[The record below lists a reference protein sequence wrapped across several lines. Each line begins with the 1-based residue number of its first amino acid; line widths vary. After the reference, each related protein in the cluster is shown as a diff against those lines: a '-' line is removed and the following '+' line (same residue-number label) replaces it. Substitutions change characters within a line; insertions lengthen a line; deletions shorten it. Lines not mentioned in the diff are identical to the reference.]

1 MKRPARSFEDL
12 LVWQKSHHFVLEVY
26 RFTSLFPKAEIYG
39 LTPQF
44 RRAAVSIPA
53 NIAEGFKRRGKSDK
67 LRFLNIAQSSL
78 EESRY
83 YLYLARDLGYGDSSQ
98 LLTQIE
104 EVSKLLESYSHS
116 ILNSG
121 Y

>member
-1 MKRPARSFEDL
+1 MRKPARSFEDL
-12 LVWQKSHHFVLEVY
+12 LVWEKSHHFVLEVY
-26 RFTSLFPKAEIYG
+26 RFTSLFPKEEIYG

-44 RRAAVSIPA
+44 RRAAISIPA
-53 NIAEGFKRRGKSDK
+53 NISEGFKRRGKPDK
-67 LRFLNIAQSSL
+67 IRFLNIAQSSL

-104 EVSKLLESYSHS
+104 EVSKLLEGYSHAM
-116 ILNSG
+116 LASG
-121 Y
+121 S